1 MLQGKLVRLR
11 AVERA
16 DLPAFVRWFNDLE
29 VTRFLLR
36 SPPMGMEEEERWFE
50 HLRDREERVFSIETL
65 DGKLIGNI
73 GIIHVDYH
81 DRKADIGIAIGEKDH
96 WSRGYGR
103 DAINV
108 LLGYM
113 FDEMNLERVWLY
125 ADQKN
130 ERAVSCYEKCG
141 FKREGLLR
149 HNHFKNDEYAD
160 DVIMAVIR
168 EDWRRAHPL

>member
-16 DLPAFVRWFNDLE
+16 DLPAFVRWFNDPE

-65 DGKLIGNI
+65 EGKLIGNI

-103 DAINV
+103 DAITV

-130 ERAVSCYEKCG
+130 ERAISCYEKCG

-149 HNHFKNDEYAD
+149 HNHFKNDEYTD